1 VSPAQHDQL
10 TRGHLVAH
18 VRAVME
24 LEVQAELL
32 ECWGER
38 LGADLLGGRRLL
50 VAGNG
55 GSAAQAQHL
64 TGELVGRYRT
74 ERPALSAIA
83 LLTDAASLT
92 AVANDY
98 GWEDVFARQVRAH
111 GRPGDVLLLLSTSG
125 ESANLLLAAASARSL
140 GLRVWA
146 LTGPEPNSLARA
158 SDEAIAVSG
167 STAVVQE
174 AHLVAIHLLCAAVDS
189 AVSDRTGIDGGGVG
203 DRLDLPREAAA
214 G

>member
-1 VSPAQHDQL
+1 
-10 TRGHLVAH
+10 VAH
-18 VRAVME
+18 VRAVTE
-24 LEVQAELL
+24 LVAETPRL
-32 ECWGER
+32 ECWGEL
-38 LGADLLGGRRLL
+38 LGAELLAGRRLL

-64 TGELVGRYRT
+64 TGELVGRYRV
-74 ERPALSAIA
+74 ERQALSAIP
-83 LLTDAASLT
+83 LLADVASLT

-98 GWEDVFARQVRAH
+98 GWADVFARQVRAH
-111 GRPGDVLLLLSTSG
+111 GRAGDVLLLLSTSG
-125 ESANLLLAAASARSL
+125 ESVNLLEAAGSGRSL

-146 LTGPEPNSLARA
+146 LTGPAPNSLASTA
-158 SDEAIAVSG
+158 DDAIAISG

-189 AVSDRTGIDGGGVG
+189 AVVG
-203 DRLDLPREAAA
+203 TASDLPRETAA

>member
-1 VSPAQHDQL
+1 MSHKL

-18 VRAVME
+18 VRAVIE
-24 LEVQAELL
+24 LVAETPRL

-38 LGADLLGGRRLL
+38 LGAELLAGRRLL

-64 TGELVGRYRT
+64 TGELVGRYRV
-74 ERPALSAIA
+74 ERQALSAIP
-83 LLTDAASLT
+83 LLADAASLT

-98 GWEDVFARQVRAH
+98 GWADVFARQVRAH
-111 GRPGDVLLLLSTSG
+111 GRAGDMLLLLSTSG
-125 ESANLLLAAASARSL
+125 ESANLLEAACSARSL

-146 LTGPEPNSLARA
+146 LTGPAPNSLASA
-158 SDEAIAVSG
+158 ADDAIAVSG

-189 AVSDRTGIDGGGVG
+189 AVLGTASD
-203 DRLDLPREAAA
+203 PQREGAA